1 MEKLKK
7 DIEAS
12 GLLKSFIADKVGIS
26 SAHLSMMLS
35 GNATMSADIESK
47 IKTILLQA
55 SKIAI

>member
-12 GLLKSFIADKVGIS
+12 GLLKGFIAEKVGIS

-35 GNATMSADIESK
+35 GNATMSAEVEAK
-47 IKTILLQA
+47 IKLILQQVAKITI
-55 SKIAI
+55 